1 MNQNAL
7 KIVTIGDSIT
17 QAENGYNSYRK
28 ELWELLNEAGYNVD
42 FVGSENRNKDGGN
55 FEDRSFDPDHEG
67 HWGWRID
74 EIINGRGG
82 DNLSDWLTGY
92 TPDVALIHLGSNDA
106 IQSNSAVSS
115 VEELKQ
121 VIDIL
126 RQDNPNVTIF
136 LSQLIPAVNGGFNN
150 RIQQLNS
157 LIPGIVADK
166 NQANSP
172 VILVDQNS
180 GFNANTDTYDGVHPD
195 PSGEAKMAQKWFDA
209 LKNYFDSVGINPDDG
224 DSSPPLPTN
233 NSPNAVN
240 DAFTINENTSDNLL
254 RVLAN
259 DSDSDGDSLAV
270 SINAQPG
277 NGSLNIVQNEFFYTP
292 DADFTGV
299 DTFTYQV
306 DDGNGGTDTA
316 TVNVTVNNVNNIPLA
331 ANDSASTNEDTAVS
345 INVLANDSDADG
357 DNLNIASVSSPNNG
371 TTAIVDNEIV
381 YTPAA
386 NFNGVDSFNYQVEDG
401 NGETQT
407 ATVTVNVAPVNDQPL
422 AQNDAATTNQD
433 TEVSIDV
440 LANDG
445 DIDGDNLTIA
455 SVAAAN
461 NGTTAIVGNEVV
473 YTPASGFS
481 GEDSF
486 TYSINDGSGVNQ
498 TAQVNVTVAAVNP
511 TNPTNPTNP
520 STRVDAGLLALY
532 NFDEGSGDTV
542 FDVSGVGTALNLQ
555 IDNVSRTSWG
565 NGVLNINAPNLI
577 ASNGTADKL
586 IDGITATQEITLEA
600 WVTPENRSQN
610 GPARIATLSSNVS
623 NRNFTFGQAGDDY
636 NVRLRT
642 TSTGN
647 NGVGRTV
654 SSNGGLLSTELTHV
668 IYTRE
673 ADGDAALYINN
684 QLVAS
689 ENIGGNLSNWND
701 SYSFALGNELT
712 GDRPWLGSLDLFAVY
727 NQAFD
732 AGEVE
737 QNFLAGAE
745 DSASP
750 QTPPPDNNP
759 TNNIPV
765 VANDSATTN
774 EDTAVSINVLEN
786 DSDAD
791 GDDLNIVSVA
801 SANNGTT
808 TIVSNE
814 IVYTP
819 AANFNGVDS
828 FSYEISDGNGGI
840 ETATVTVNV
849 APVNDQPIAENDTAT
864 TSEDTQVSINVLA
877 NDSDVDGDNLTVVS
891 VAAGNNGTTEII
903 GNEII
908 YTPEAGFTGEDN
920 FTYSINDGSGVNQT
934 AQVNIN
940 VTEAGSNNSSE
951 RVDAGLLALYNFNE
965 GRGDTVFDVSGVGT
979 ALNLEIDN
987 VTGVSWGDGELTINS
1002 PNLIASNGTATKLI
1016 DGIKATQEITLEAWV
1031 TPENRSQ
1038 NGPAR
1043 IATLS
1048 SNVSNRNFTLGQAGD
1063 DYNVRL
1069 RTTNTG
1075 NNGVGRTV
1083 SSSGGLLNT
1092 ELTHVVYTREAD
1104 GDAAL
1109 YIDNQL
1115 VASENIRG
1123 DLSNWDDDYRLGIGN
1138 EFSGDR
1144 PWLGSLDLFAVYNQ
1158 AFDAGEVEQNFLAGS
1173 DF

>member
-1 MNQNAL
+1 MNQNAI

-28 ELWELLNEAGYNVD
+28 ELWELLNQAGYNVD

-82 DNLSDWLTGY
+82 QGKLSDWLTGY
-92 TPDVALIHLGSNDA
+92 TPDIALIHLGSNDA

-136 LSQLIPAVNGGFNN
+136 LSQLIPAVNSGFNN

-157 LIPGIVADK
+157 LIPGIVADE
-166 NQANSP
+166 NQTNSP

-209 LKNYFDSVGINPDDG
+209 LTNYFDSVDDG
-224 DSSPPLPTN
+224 DSSPPPPAN
-233 NSPNAVN
+233 NSPSAVN
-240 DAFTINENTSDNLL
+240 DTFTVNENTSDNLL
-254 RVLAN
+254 RVLEN

-270 SINAQPG
+270 SINAQPA
-277 NGSLNIVQNEFFYTP
+277 NGSLNIVQNEIFYTP
-292 DADFTGV
+292 DADFTGA
-299 DTFTYQV
+299 DTFTYQI

-316 TVNVTVNNVNNIPLA
+316 TVNLTVNNVNEVPLA
-331 ANDSASTNEDTAVS
+331 VNDSATTNEDTAVS
-345 INVLANDSDADG
+345 INVLENDSDADG
-357 DNLNIASVSSPNNG
+357 DNLNIASVGSPNNG
-371 TTAIVDNEIV
+371 TTAIVENEIV

-407 ATVTVNVAPVNDQPL
+407 ATVTVNVAPVNDSPI

-433 TEVSIDV
+433 TQVSIDV
-440 LANDG
+440 LANDT
-445 DIDGDNLTIA
+445 DVDGDNLTIA

-461 NGTTAIVGNEVV
+461 NGTTAIVGNEIV

-481 GEDSF
+481 GDDSF
-486 TYSINDGSGVNQ
+486 TYSIDDGSGVNQ

-511 TNPTNPTNP
+511 TNP
-520 STRVDAGLLALY
+520 SARVNAGLLALY
-532 NFDEGSGDTV
+532 NFNEGSGNTV
-542 FDVSGVGTALNLQ
+542 FDVSGVGTALNLE
-555 IDNVSRTSWG
+555 IDNLSRTSWG
-565 NGVLNINAPNLI
+565 DGVLNINAPNLI
-577 ASNGTADKL
+577 ASNGVATKL
-586 IDGITATQEITLEA
+586 INGITATQEITLEA

-610 GPARIATLSSNVS
+610 GPARIATLSSNVV
-623 NRNFTFGQAGDDY
+623 NRNFTLGQAGDDY

-642 TSTGN
+642 TFTGN

-654 SSNGGLLSTELTHV
+654 SSSGGLLSTELTHV

-673 ADGDAALYINN
+673 ADGDAALYVNN
-684 QLVAS
+684 QLVNS
-689 ENIGGNLSNWND
+689 ENIGGNLSNWDD
-701 SYSFALGNELT
+701 SFRFALGNELS

-750 QTPPPDNNP
+750 QTPPNNNP
-759 TNNIPV
+759 ANNIPIL
-765 VANDSATTN
+765 ADDSVTTN
-774 EDTAVSINVLEN
+774 EDTQVSINVLAN

-791 GDDLNIVSVA
+791 GDNLNIVSVT
-801 SANNGTT
+801 SGSNGTT
-808 TIVSNE
+808 AIVSNE

-828 FSYEISDGNGGI
+828 FSYEVSDGNGGM

-849 APVNDQPIAENDTAT
+849 AAANDQPIAQNDTAN
-864 TSEDTQVSINVLA
+864 TSEDTQISINVLA
-877 NDSDVDGDNLTVVS
+877 NDSDADGDNLTIVS
-891 VAAGNNGTTEII
+891 VADANNGTTEIV

-908 YTPEAGFTGEDN
+908 YTPASGFSGQDN
-920 FTYSINDGSGVNQT
+920 FTYSIDDGSGVNQT
-934 AQVNIN
+934 AQVNVN
-940 VTEAGSNNSSE
+940 VTEAGSNNSGE
-951 RVDAGLLALYNFNE
+951 RVNAGLLALYNFNE
-965 GRGDTVFDVSGVGT
+965 GSGNTVFDVSGVGT

-1002 PNLIASNGTATKLI
+1002 PNLIASDEVATKLI
-1016 DGIKATQEITLEAWV
+1016 DGITATQEITLEAWV
-1031 TPENRSQ
+1031 TPGNRSQ

-1043 IATLS
+1043 IASLS
-1048 SNVSNRNFTLGQAGD
+1048 SDIGNRNFTLGQAGD

-1083 SSSGGLLNT
+1083 FSSGGLLET
-1092 ELTHVVYTREAD
+1092 EMTHVVYTRFSD

-1109 YIDNQL
+1109 YVDNQL

-1138 EFSGDR
+1138 ELTGDR